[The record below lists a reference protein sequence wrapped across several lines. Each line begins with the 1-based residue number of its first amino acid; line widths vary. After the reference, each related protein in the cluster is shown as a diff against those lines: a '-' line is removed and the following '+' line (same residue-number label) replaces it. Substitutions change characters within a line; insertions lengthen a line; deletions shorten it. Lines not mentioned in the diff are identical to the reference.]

1 MKRRLLLKQVML
13 AAAAAALA
21 PSCTFDKKKAS
32 IALHHL
38 AIDGDKEDLLAS
50 IAETIIPATDIPG
63 ARALNVHRF
72 VLKMIDDCYEKEVR
86 ENFVKGLD
94 QVNEIAKKRFGKSF
108 GEGTAVEREEVL
120 KSVGDKE
127 SSNPPEVLA
136 AYPTIKQL
144 TLQGFLTSQYIMQQ
158 VQGFEFVPGR
168 FNGCV
173 EVPKKKLSA

>member
-1 MKRRLLLKQVML
+1 MKRRLILKQVMM

-32 IALHHL
+32 IALSHL
-38 AIDGDKEDLLAS
+38 NVDGDQEELLANVV
-50 IAETIIPATDIPG
+50 ETIIPATDSPG

-72 VLKMIDDCYEKEVR
+72 VLRMMDDCYEKEAQ

-94 QVNEIAKKRFGKSF
+94 QINEIAKKRFGKSF
-108 GEGTAVEREEVL
+108 GKGTVVEREGVL
-120 KSVGDKE
+120 KSVESKE
-127 SSNPPEVLA
+127 SSNPAEVLA
-136 AYPTIKQL
+136 AYPMIKQL
-144 TLQGFLTSQYIMQQ
+144 TIQGYLTTQYIMQE

-173 EVPKKKLSA
+173 EVPKSKLSA